1 MSRLSRFFTSHW
13 GPIVT
18 GVVVGVIAPLLVR
31 AGNPGNMGVCVVCF
45 NRDIAGALGLHR
57 AAAVQYI
64 RPEIIGFVLGSLVAA
79 LIFREFKPR
88 TGSAPLIRFLLG
100 MFSVIGAL
108 VFLGCPW
115 RAYLRLSGGDWNAI
129 PGILGL
135 TGGTLLG
142 IFFLRSGYSLGRNHP
157 APRAVG
163 WATPIIMVALLLAL
177 LFAPQFG
184 RDADG
189 NPTGPIFFSQSGPGS
204 QHAAIPISLGAG
216 LLIGFLAQRSRYC
229 TVGAIRDLILVGD
242 SHLLRGVLSLVVT
255 AFLVNLGLGQF
266 KPGFEGQP
274 IAHTNILW
282 NFGGMVLAGLAF
294 TLAGGCPGRQLFM
307 SGEGDADAGSFVLG
321 MLVGAGFAHNFNT
334 ASSPSGPAPY
344 GPIAVVVGLVVCL
357 IIGFTMREP
366 RSRAMPKVEVTR

>member
-1 MSRLSRFFTSHW
+1 MSRLSRFFISRW

-18 GVVVGVIAPLLVR
+18 GIVIGVIAPLLVR
-31 AGNPGNMGVCVVCF
+31 AGNPGNMGICVVCF

-57 AAAVQYI
+57 AAVVQYI

-135 TGGTLLG
+135 TGGILLG
-142 IFFLRSGYSLGRNHP
+142 ILFLRSGYSLGRNHP

-163 WATPIIMVALLLAL
+163 WAIPAIMVALLLAL
-177 LFAPQFG
+177 VFAPQFG
-184 RDADG
+184 RDANG

-204 QHAAIPISLGAG
+204 QHAAIPIALGAG

-229 TVGAIRDLILVGD
+229 TVGAIRDLILIGD
-242 SHLLRGVLSLVVT
+242 SHLLNGVLALVGT

-274 IAHTNILW
+274 VAHTNLLW
-282 NFGGMVLAGLAF
+282 NLGGMALAGLAF

-321 MLVGAGFAHNFNT
+321 MLVGAGLAHNFNT
-334 ASSPSGPAPY
+334 ASSPTGPAPY
-344 GPIAVVVGLVVCL
+344 GPIAVVVGLIVCL
-357 IIGFTMREP
+357 IIGLTMHEP
-366 RSRAMPKVEVTR
+366 RPRAVPKVEVTR

>member
-1 MSRLSRFFTSHW
+1 MSRLSRFFISRW

-18 GVVVGVIAPLLVR
+18 GIVIGVIAPLLVR
-31 AGNPGNMGVCVVCF
+31 AGNPGNMGICVVCF

-57 AAAVQYI
+57 AAVVQYI

-79 LIFREFKPR
+79 MVFREFKPR

-135 TGGTLLG
+135 TGGILLG
-142 IFFLRSGYSLGRNHP
+142 ILFLRSGFSLGRNHS

-163 WATPIIMVALLLAL
+163 WAIPAIMVALLLAL
-177 LFAPQFG
+177 VFAPQFG

-204 QHAAIPISLGAG
+204 QHAAIPIALGAG

-229 TVGAIRDLILVGD
+229 TVGAIRDLILIGD
-242 SHLLRGVLSLVVT
+242 SHLLNGVLALVGT

-274 IAHTNILW
+274 VAHTNMLW
-282 NFGGMVLAGLAF
+282 NFGGMALAGLAF

-334 ASSPSGPAPY
+334 ASSPTGPAPY
-344 GPIAVVVGLVVCL
+344 GPIAVVVGLIVCL
-357 IIGFTMREP
+357 IIGLTMREP
-366 RSRAMPKVEVTR
+366 RSHAVPKAEVTK

>member
-1 MSRLSRFFTSHW
+1 MSRFSRFFISRW
-13 GPIVT
+13 GPIIT
-18 GVVVGVIAPLLVR
+18 GIAVGVIAPLLVR

-135 TGGTLLG
+135 TGGILLG
-142 IFFLRSGYSLGRNHP
+142 IVFLRSGYSLGRNHP

-163 WATPIIMVALLLAL
+163 WAMPAMMVVLLLAL

-204 QHAAIPISLGAG
+204 QHAAIAISLGAG

-242 SHLLRGVLSLVVT
+242 NHLLNGVLALVVT
-255 AFLVNLGLGQF
+255 AFLANLGLGQF

-274 IAHTNILW
+274 VAHTNLLW

-321 MLVGAGFAHNFNT
+321 MLAGAAFAHNFNT
-334 ASSPSGPAPY
+334 ASSPTGPAPY
-344 GPIAVVVGLVVCL
+344 GPVAVIVGLIVCI
-357 IIGFTMREP
+357 IIGLAMREP
-366 RSRAMPKVEVTR
+366 RPQAVPETEQAR